1 MSRFEMEVG
10 ATDELT
16 GLAHPDPVVLE
27 LNRLQNQLK
36 GLILTSSSSSVFGVC
51 AD

>member
-1 MSRFEMEVG
+1 MSRLEIEVG
-10 ATDELT
+10 GTDELT

-36 GLILTSSSSSVFGVC
+36 GMILTPSSSSVIVVC